1 MTNLNDSSSV
11 GDKDSSSNSLEAQAK
26 KRVDAKLGFLTHLL
40 VFCCVNAGFYL
51 LGLLSDRSW
60 HFGHAPFPIW
70 GWGLGLVIHGIVT
83 WASLQGQDLRG
94 SMMER
99 EMQRLRQR
107 QV

>member
-11 GDKDSSSNSLEAQAK
+11 GDKDSSNSLEAQAK

-70 GWGLGLVIHGIVT
+70 GWGLGLLIHGIVT

-99 EMQRLRQR
+99 EMQRLKQR

>member
-1 MTNLNDSSSV
+1 MANLNDSSYV
-11 GDKDSSSNSLEAQAK
+11 GDKDSNSSLEAQAK

-51 LGLLSDRSW
+51 LGLLSERSW
-60 HFGHAPFPIW
+60 HFGYAPFPIW

-99 EMQRLRQR
+99 EMQRLKQR